1 MQYWQKHGNN
11 TDHPVVFDRLT
22 SLSDEDKVFEAMDI
36 LIAGAD
42 TTASTLTT
50 GLANI
55 LSQSDVHRKLREA
68 LVGVSAGPDGRF
80 SLQDLEKCQYLV
92 SRLWPLLI
100 PLQILPLYLHTW
112 LIKFA
117 DQLLIENSLRLPW
130 LKNASELAWRFLD
143 VFHAWSLLE
152 HSWW

>member
-1 MQYWQKHGNN
+1 MQYWQKYGNN

-55 LSQSDVHRKLREA
+55 LSQPDVHRTLRGA
-68 LVGVSAGPDGRF
+68 LAGVSAGPDGRF

-92 SRLWPLLI
+92 SRLWFLLI
-100 PLQILPLYLHTW
+100 PCRSSRFTFILG
-112 LIKFA
+112 F
-117 DQLLIENSLRLPW
+117 S
-130 LKNASELAWRFLD
+130 
-143 VFHAWSLLE
+143 SLLT
-152 HSWW
+152 SC